1 MRSLVWGGLLLV
13 ASLLTLLVVGLLTT
27 KGGQEQPEAKEVKVE
42 VQPQQVQQSQQVQQP
57 QQPQPAMFLVGR
69 LVACPVCGGDGWV
82 TCPEC
87 GGTGY
92 IERNTLF
99 GAKNFICPTCQFWR
113 THDRKGVIPCSFCQ
127 GRGVIPMK
135 VQSSTPYSDPRLKV
149 CPDCGGQGVKY
160 NIYSGR
166 YEPCAKCWGS
176 GWTFLDI
183 P

>member
-1 MRSLVWGGLLLV
+1 MKGLIWGGLLLV
-13 ASLLTLLVVGLLTT
+13 ASLLLLVVVGLLAT
-27 KGGQEQPEAKEVKVE
+27 KREQGQPEPKDVKVE
-42 VQPQQVQQSQQVQQP
+42 VQPQQVQQPQQP
-57 QQPQPAMFLVGR
+57 QQPQSAVFLVGR
-69 LVACPVCGGDGWV
+69 VVACPVCGGDGWA

-92 IERNTLF
+92 IERNTPF

-127 GRGVIPMK
+127 GRGGIPMK

-149 CPDCGGQGVKY
+149 CPDCAGQGVKY

-166 YEPCAKCWGS
+166 HEPCAKCWGS